1 MNGETQQARVRELE
15 FDPVIRDGDDLLLPF
30 HFTVTDPVKLEYRLI
45 TRKNGEWD
53 FDGGTTQGDSERIG
67 TRRGWLSPGE
77 KKKTVRFT
85 AEEGRED
92 GEALLIVIS
101 RDAAGRSAP
110 EGSCVIAVDS
120 RTEKG
125 DETEP

>member
-1 MNGETQQARVRELE
+1 MYL
-15 FDPVIRDGDDLLLPF
+15 
-30 HFTVTDPVKLEYRLI
+30 H
-45 TRKNGEWD
+45 
-53 FDGGTTQGDSERIG
+53 
-67 TRRGWLSPGE
+67 WLSPGE

-101 RDAAGRSAP
+101 RDAAGRSTP